1 MLAARVWKLKYTPD
15 DGDLV
20 ELFYVPV
27 LEDAE
32 RYDRLTGYFNAG
44 ALALAARG
52 IEGLVRNAGRMRL
65 VVGCTLEPS
74 EIEAIER
81 GEALR
86 DLVERRLTSLPL
98 APPDPASCEALEL
111 LAWMIA
117 RGHLEVKVAVP
128 CDLDGRPIP
137 SDGIFHEKAGIV
149 ADRSGDRLAWN
160 GSLNETAA
168 GWRRNWESINV
179 YTSWGP
185 EPGRVDDEEANF
197 ARIWANRSK
206 RVIVLDVPDAARRDL
221 MRFMPDSD
229 TPVRLKA
236 SDPVPVRP
244 APEDAPGSATV
255 RAAPE
260 DAALPPKESEP
271 LPAETPEPLPAS
283 PPAGDLR
290 SRIWAF
296 IARAPSLPEGGIR
309 VGEATAAVTPWPH
322 QIKAFERLYDHW
334 PPRLLIADEVGLG
347 KTIQAGLLLRQ
358 AWLSGRAKRILV
370 LAPKAVLGQW
380 QIELREKFN
389 LNWPVYDG
397 RQLVRYPSPALRG
410 RHRAEA
416 GRHRWHEEPA
426 VIASSHLMRRRE
438 RAAVLLEDAAPW
450 DLVVLDEA
458 HHARR
463 RAAGAPQEGGPNT
476 LLRLMRG
483 LEGRTQG
490 LVLLTATPMQVH
502 PVEVWDLLDLLG
514 LPPEWSAEAFLRF
527 FDDLE
532 QPSPSSQALNRMS
545 GLFRAVE
552 RSWGEVATED
562 AQRLTALSR
571 FKANKVLRALR
582 DPASIPRRQ
591 LETEERRAALRI
603 VQAHT
608 PIRRLI
614 SRHTRELLRRY
625 FKAGTLT
632 TPIADR
638 SVDDRF
644 IDMTP
649 EERAL
654 YGEVEEYIASTWN
667 QAGAAE
673 RPAVGFVMTIYRRRL
688 ASSFHALRATLRKHL
703 DAIAV
708 DDRSR
713 PAGSDEDDR
722 GRLASSDE
730 DDRGRLAGLDEDDR
744 GRLVGLD
751 EDDRGRLV
759 GLDEDAPD
767 DEAMD
772 EMPDTDEI
780 AELEQRALAAEEAH
794 DIEWLL
800 DGIGR
805 LPPDSKLDSLKDVL
819 VELREAGF
827 AQTMVFTQFTDTM
840 EFLREALRGEAGPQ
854 ALRSEAGPRALR
866 DEAGPQALRGEAG
879 PQAPRGEAGP
889 RALRGEAGL
898 RLMCFSGRGGE
909 IPTADGGWRRI
920 GRDEAKRRFRDGEA
934 DVLLCTDAAAEG
946 LNFQFCGALV
956 NYDMPWNPMRVEQR
970 IGRIDRLGQEHPVIR
985 IVNLHYEGTIETDV
999 YRALRSRIG
1008 LFETVV
1014 GRLQPIL
1021 AQLPRTIADAVVS
1034 GAGRE
1039 GPERARVTDAIERQ
1053 ARQAEAGGF
1062 DLDAALDDDVTLPDR
1077 PPSPVTMEDLDRV
1090 IGSPGL
1096 MPPGTDVQP
1105 LAPREYGLLAPGM
1118 AERLRVTTDPA
1129 WYEEHA
1135 ESVELWSPGNP
1146 LFKAPEFVVTP
1157 EEPMEDETLRD
1168 VLGR

>member
-1 MLAARVWKLKYTPD
+1 MLAARAWKLKYTLD

-86 DLVERRLTSLPL
+86 DLVEQRLASLPL
-98 APPDPASCEALEL
+98 APPDPASSEALEL

-128 CDLDGRPIP
+128 CDPDGRPIP

-149 ADRSGDRLAWN
+149 ADRTGDRLAWN
-160 GSLNETAA
+160 GSLNETTA

-197 ARIWANRSK
+197 ARIWANQAN

-229 TPVRLKA
+229 TPARLKESGA
-236 SDPVPVRP
+236 APVTP
-244 APEDAPGSATV
+244 APKDAV
-255 RAAPE
+255 
-260 DAALPPKESEP
+260 PPKQPLEP
-271 LPAETPEPLPAS
+271 LPAETPVD
-283 PPAGDLR
+283 DLR
-290 SRIWAF
+290 SRVWAF

-410 RHRAEA
+410 RHRVEA
-416 GRHRWHEEPA
+416 GRQRWHEEPA

-438 RAAVLLEDAAPW
+438 RTAALLEDAAPW

-463 RAAGAPQEGGPNT
+463 RAAGAPQEGGPNA

-527 FDDLE
+527 FEDLE
-532 QPSPSSQALNRMS
+532 QPSPSSQALDRMS

-552 RSWGEVATED
+552 RSYGEVATED

-608 PIRRLI
+608 PIRRLV

-625 FKAGTLT
+625 FKAGMLT
-632 TPIADR
+632 TPIAER
-638 SVDDRF
+638 SVKDRF
-644 IDMTP
+644 VDMTS

-654 YGEVEEYIASTWN
+654 YGAVEEYIASTWN
-667 QAGAAE
+667 QASAAE
-673 RPAVGFVMTIYRRRL
+673 RTAVGFVMTIYRRRL
-688 ASSFHALRATLRKHL
+688 ASSFHALRTTLRKHL

-708 DDRSR
+708 DDQGQM
-713 PAGSDEDDR
+713 AGS
-722 GRLASSDE
+722 
-730 DDRGRLAGLDEDDR
+730 
-744 GRLVGLD
+744 
-751 EDDRGRLV
+751 
-759 GLDEDAPD
+759 DEDAPD
-767 DEAMD
+767 DETED
-772 EMPDTDEI
+772 EMPDADEI

-794 DIEWLL
+794 DIDHLL
-800 DGIGR
+800 AGIDR
-805 LPPDSKLDSLKDVL
+805 LPPDSKLKILKDVL
-819 VELREAGF
+819 VELNEAGF
-827 AQTMVFTQFTDTM
+827 AQTMVFSQFTDTM
-840 EFLREALRGEAGPQ
+840 DFLREALRGEAGP
-854 ALRSEAGPRALR
+854 
-866 DEAGPQALRGEAG
+866 
-879 PQAPRGEAGP
+879 
-889 RALRGEAGL
+889 

-909 IPTADGGWRRI
+909 IPTADGGWRTI
-920 GRDEAKRRFRDGEA
+920 SRDEAKRRFRDGEA
-934 DVLLCTDAAAEG
+934 DILLCTDAAAEG

-970 IGRIDRLGQEHPVIR
+970 IGRIDRLGQAHPVIR
-985 IVNLHYEGTIETDV
+985 IVNLHYEDTVETDV
-999 YRALRSRIG
+999 YRVLRNRIG
-1008 LFETVV
+1008 LFKAVV

-1039 GPERARVTDAIERQ
+1039 ARERASVTDAIERRAQ
-1053 ARQAEAGGF
+1053 EAEAGGF
-1062 DLDAALDDDVTLPDR
+1062 DLDAVLDDDVTLPAR

-1118 AERLRVTTDPA
+1118 RERLRVTTDPA
-1129 WYEEHA
+1129 YYEEHA

-1146 LFKAPEFVVTP
+1146 LFNAPELLAASEALP
-1157 EEPMEDETLRD
+1157 EKKTLAD
-1168 VLGR
+1168 FLGR